1 MDVQELLDKQQI
13 HEALM
18 RYARGVDRG
27 DAALICSAYHPDA
40 VDEHGVGDYTGVT
53 VGPGIVEMMA
63 DLRVSSHHITN
74 HLITVHDATTA
85 GCESY
90 FTVWQS
96 HQVDGT
102 DAVLHALGRYVD
114 RFEKRDGEWR
124 IAHRLVIVE
133 HTAVHLL
140 GAAPPPSAPGR
151 GSRNRDD
158 PSYQALA
165 PQTVV

>member
-1 MDVQELLDKQQI
+1 MDMQELLDKQAI

-27 DAALICSAYHPDA
+27 DAELICSAYHPDA
-40 VDEHGVGDYTGVT
+40 VDEHGVADYTGLT
-53 VGPGIVEMMA
+53 VGPAIVELMA
-63 DLRVSSHHITN
+63 SAPMSMHHITN
-74 HLITVHDATTA
+74 YSITLHDDDTA

-96 HQVDGT
+96 HQVDGREAT
-102 DAVLHALGRYVD
+102 LHALGRYVD

-133 HTAVHLL
+133 HTSVLPLDAS
-140 GAAPPPSAPGR
+140 APPSAPGR
-151 GSRNRDD
+151 GSRDRDD
-158 PSYQALA
+158 PSYGVLA
-165 PQTVV
+165 PQAVV

>member
-1 MDVQELLDKQQI
+1 MDMQELLDKQAI

-27 DAALICSAYHPDA
+27 DAELICSAYHPDA
-40 VDEHGVGDYTGVT
+40 VDEHGVADYTGVT
-53 VGPGIVEMMA
+53 VGPAIVELMA
-63 DLRVSSHHITN
+63 NATTSMHHITN
-74 HLITVHDATTA
+74 YVITLRGDGSA

-102 DAVLHALGRYVD
+102 DATLHALGRYID
-114 RFEKRDGEWR
+114 RFEQRDGEWR

-133 HTAVHLL
+133 HTSVQPVDAS
-140 GAAPPPSAPGR
+140 APPSAPGR
-151 GSRNRDD
+151 GSRDRND
-158 PSYQALA
+158 PSYGVLA